1 MAAAERWATFDC
13 YGTLID
19 WNSGI
24 GRELERVFGA
34 ARAGELL
41 LTYHEVEPEIQPED
55 PSRGYR
61 EVMAVALARLGAP
74 ADEQDALGRS
84 LPEWDA
90 FQEVPEA
97 LEEARAGGWRLAV
110 LSNTDRDLLDASL
123 ARIGA
128 EFELSVVA
136 SEIGSYKPSPGH
148 WEEFFARSG
157 ADRDRHVH
165 VGASLFHDIA
175 PAGALGLRTI
185 WVNRLG
191 EEAEP
196 QPDVELRSLAGLVQH
211 LDGLVP

>member
-1 MAAAERWATFDC
+1 MASRERWASFDC

-19 WNSGI
+19 WNGGI
-24 GRELERVFGA
+24 GRELERLFGA
-34 ARAGELL
+34 SRAGELL
-41 LTYHEVEPEIQPED
+41 HRYHDLEPEIQRED
-55 PSRGYR
+55 PSRSYR
-61 EVMAVALARLGAP
+61 EVMAIALARLGAP

-84 LPEWDA
+84 LPDWEA
-90 FQEVPEA
+90 FAEVPQS
-97 LEEARAGGWRLAV
+97 LEEARSRGWRLAV

-136 SEIGSYKPSPGH
+136 SEIGSYKPSRGH
-148 WEEFFARSG
+148 WDEFFARTG

-175 PAGALGLRTI
+175 PAAGLGLRTV

-196 QPDVELRSLAGLVQH
+196 QPDAELHSLSGLADALDSLAR
-211 LDGLVP
+211 